1 MIAVKKCVTPYIYSI
16 LFALGVGG
24 LSALLTSGNMD
35 IYSEITKP
43 PLSPPAI
50 LFPIVWTLLF
60 TLMGLSAAL
69 VYCTKTST
77 LRERNSA
84 LLTYGLSLFFNLFWS
99 IIFFN
104 FRWFF
109 VAFLW
114 ILVLLYLIV
123 KTITKYF
130 KIKPLAYLQLP
141 YLVWVAFATYLN
153 LAIWLLNM

>member
-1 MIAVKKCVTPYIYSI
+1 MKKCVTPYFYSI

-43 PLSPPAI
+43 PLSPPTI

-60 TLMGLSAAL
+60 TLMGISAAL
-69 VYCTKTST
+69 VYCTKTASR
-77 LRERNSA
+77 REINSA
-84 LLTYGLSLFFNLFWS
+84 LLTYGLSLFVNFFWS

-109 VAFLW
+109 AAFIW
-114 ILVLLYLIV
+114 ILLLIYLIIR
-123 KTITKYF
+123 TIMKYRRINP
-130 KIKPLAYLQLP
+130 KSAYLQIP
-141 YLVWVAFATYLN
+141 YLLWVGFATYLTF
-153 LAIWLLNM
+153 AIWLLNK